1 MKCLIFLTQ
10 VLSVH
15 ADHSGWLWRKES
27 LFKANNRFWALVYAG
42 TIYLY
47 TEPKDMQEKEAIFL
61 GGGAKLMR
69 HKKGKG
75 FVVVMPLIP
84 GKKKPVKHEF
94 ETVNEEQ
101 ANEWIS
107 KLQTVMSGLEQ
118 VHGIKTEEE
127 TSRQSQ
133 KYSPKDTPKS
143 AQKTTPK
150 TEPKEKPKSPTKD
163 KIVAFFS
170 HQNSFSSSDEESP
183 SDRSKK
189 PRDSAMSSISLDQ
202 DDEYETVEISTRPA
216 PVPVK
221 TLARVEEQYDVPRAF
236 SGAPLAPAD
245 PETHEDSWKLLES
258 KMAEAA
264 IKMKQEAAKLSA
276 RNSAP
281 QQPRKTLK
289 SPEELEAQKARV
301 RARQLETLARPST
314 VSSTSPNRAPRNLA
328 QESMTMG
335 RRPKVQT
342 RDKDGGR
349 PRTHS
354 ELLEGEVSVVGVE
367 VTPRLMQA
375 EMAPILNRIAKEGSY
390 NKPAVPSRPRNLTVT
405 SKEPTASCPPYSQ
418 VDRSK
423 PRGAPGTAPKPP
435 LAARPLGTSFLHSM
449 VQSGRLPTV
458 AGAGSGAPNQDRG
471 W

>member
-1 MKCLIFLTQ
+1 MGTDPINSAAK
-10 VLSVH
+10 VLSAH
-15 ADHSGWLWRKES
+15 ADLSGWLWRKES

-47 TEPKDMQEKEAIFL
+47 TWAKDMQEKEAIFL

-94 ETVNEEQ
+94 ETVNEDQ

-118 VHGIKTEEE
+118 FHGIKTEED

-189 PRDSAMSSISLDQ
+189 PRDSAMCSISLDQ

-216 PVPVK
+216 PV
-221 TLARVEEQYDVPRAF
+221 
-236 SGAPLAPAD
+236 
-245 PETHEDSWKLLES
+245 
-258 KMAEAA
+258 
-264 IKMKQEAAKLSA
+264 
-276 RNSAP
+276 
-281 QQPRKTLK
+281 
-289 SPEELEAQKARV
+289 
-301 RARQLETLARPST
+301 
-314 VSSTSPNRAPRNLA
+314 
-328 QESMTMG
+328 
-335 RRPKVQT
+335 QT
-342 RDKDGGR
+342 KIG
-349 PRTHS
+349 
-354 ELLEGEVSVVGVE
+354 
-367 VTPRLMQA
+367 
-375 EMAPILNRIAKEGSY
+375 
-390 NKPAVPSRPRNLTVT
+390 
-405 SKEPTASCPPYSQ
+405 
-418 VDRSK
+418 
-423 PRGAPGTAPKPP
+423 
-435 LAARPLGTSFLHSM
+435 
-449 VQSGRLPTV
+449 
-458 AGAGSGAPNQDRG
+458 
-471 W
+471 

>member
-1 MKCLIFLTQ
+1 M
-10 VLSVH
+10 H

-61 GGGAKLMR
+61 GGAKLMR

-75 FVVVMPLIP
+75 FVVVMPLVP
-84 GKKKPVKHEF
+84 GKKKPGKHEF

-107 KLQTVMSGLEQ
+107 KLQTVMSGLKE
-118 VHGIKTEEE
+118 VHDTKTEENLTKE
-127 TSRQSQ
+127 CTTLSR
-133 KYSPKDTPKS
+133 KS
-143 AQKTTPK
+143 SAKETPK
-150 TEPKEKPKSPTKD
+150 TPKEKPKSPTKD

-170 HQNSFSSSDEESP
+170 HQNSFSSSDEESQ
-183 SDRSKK
+183 SDSSKK

-236 SGAPLAPAD
+236 SGAPLTAAD
-245 PETHEDSWKLLES
+245 PETHGDSWKLLES

-264 IKMKQEAAKLSA
+264 IKMKRESAKVNA

-342 RDKDGGR
+342 RDKDRDGGR

-405 SKEPTASCPPYSQ
+405 SKPEPTASCPPYSQ

-423 PRGAPGTAPKPP
+423 ARGAPGTAPKPP
-435 LAARPLGTSFLHSM
+435 VAARPLGTSFLHSM
-449 VQSGRLPTV
+449 VQSGRLPTL
-458 AGAGSGAPNQDRG
+458 AGASNQDRG

>member
-1 MKCLIFLTQ
+1 MALKTDPINSAAK

-61 GGGAKLMR
+61 GGAQLMR

-75 FVVVMPLIP
+75 FVVVMPLTS

-107 KLQTVMSGLEQ
+107 KLQIVMGGLKQ
-118 VHGIKTEEE
+118 AHDIKTEENLTTE
-127 TSRQSQ
+127 STFLSQ
-133 KYSPKDTPKS
+133 KSSTKETPKS
-143 AQKTTPK
+143 MREKT
-150 TEPKEKPKSPTKD
+150 PKEKPKSPTKD

-170 HQNSFSSSDEESP
+170 HQNSFSSSDEESQ
-183 SDRSKK
+183 SDSSKK
-189 PRDSAMSSISLDQ
+189 PRDSAMSSVSLDQ

-216 PVPVK
+216 PVPAK
-221 TLARVEEQYDVPRAF
+221 TLARVEEQYDVPRAC
-236 SGAPLAPAD
+236 SGAPMTAAD
-245 PETHEDSWKLLES
+245 PETHGDAWKLLES
-258 KMAEAA
+258 KMVEAA
-264 IKMKQEAAKLSA
+264 IKMKQESA

-289 SPEELEAQKARV
+289 SPEELEAQKGRV

-314 VSSTSPNRAPRNLA
+314 VSSTSPSRVPRNLA

-335 RRPKVQT
+335 RRPKVQA
-342 RDKDGGR
+342 RDKERAGGR

-405 SKEPTASCPPYSQ
+405 SKQEPTASCPPYSQ

-423 PRGAPGTAPKPP
+423 PRAAPGTAPKPP
-435 LAARPLGTSFLHSM
+435 LAARPPGTSFLHSM

-458 AGAGSGAPNQDRG
+458 AGASAASNP
-471 W
+471 

>member
-1 MKCLIFLTQ
+1 M
-10 VLSVH
+10 H

-47 TEPKDMQEKEAIFL
+47 TEPKDMQEKEAIL
-61 GGGAKLMR
+61 LGGAKLLR

-75 FVVVMPLIP
+75 FVVVLPLVP

-94 ETVNEEQ
+94 ETVNEDQ

-107 KLQTVMSGLEQ
+107 KLQTVMAGLKQ
-118 VHGIKTEEE
+118 VDDNKTEENLIKETLSRKSSPKE
-127 TSRQSQ
+127 TSKSMSQSQ
-133 KYSPKDTPKS
+133 KTP
-143 AQKTTPK
+143 TTQ
-150 TEPKEKPKSPTKD
+150 PKEKPKSPTKE
-163 KIVAFFS
+163 KILAFIGQ
-170 HQNSFSSSDEESP
+170 QNSFSSSDEESQ
-183 SDRSKK
+183 SDNSRK

-202 DDEYETVEISTRPA
+202 DDEYETVEISSRPAPVQVGQVGPGRPA

-221 TLARVEEQYDVPRAF
+221 TPLARVEEQYDVPRAS
-236 SGAPLAPAD
+236 SGAPLTSD
-245 PETHEDSWKLLES
+245 GDSWKMLES
-258 KMAEAA
+258 RMAEAA
-264 IKMKQEAAKLSA
+264 IKMKRESAKVSA
-276 RNSAP
+276 RRSP
-281 QQPRKTLK
+281 QSPQLPRKTSK

-314 VSSTSPNRAPRNLA
+314 VSSTSPSRAPRSLA

-335 RRPKVQT
+335 RRPKMQT
-342 RDKDGGR
+342 RDKDIGGR

-354 ELLEGEVSVVGVE
+354 EIVDGEVSVVGVE

-390 NKPAVPSRPRNLTVT
+390 NKPAVPSRPRNLSVP
-405 SKEPTASCPPYSQ
+405 SKQDSCPPYSQ

-423 PRGAPGTAPKPP
+423 PRGPPGTAPKPP
-435 LAARPLGTSFLHSM
+435 VAARPLGTSFLHSM
-449 VQSGRLPTV
+449 VQSGRLATV
-458 AGAGSGAPNQDRG
+458 PGAAGASNQDRG

>member
-1 MKCLIFLTQ
+1 M
-10 VLSVH
+10 H

-42 TIYLY
+42 SIYLY

-61 GGGAKLMR
+61 GGANLMR

-75 FVVVMPLIP
+75 FVVVMPLVP
-84 GKKKPVKHEF
+84 GKKKPVKQEF
-94 ETVNEEQ
+94 ETVNEDQ

-107 KLQTVMSGLEQ
+107 KLQAVMGGLKQ
-118 VHGIKTEEE
+118 VHDIKKTEENLTKE
-127 TSRQSQ
+127 TTTLSQ
-133 KYSPKDTPKS
+133 KSSPKE
-143 AQKTTPK
+143 TPK
-150 TEPKEKPKSPTKD
+150 TSKEKPKASKEKPKSPTKD
-163 KIVAFFS
+163 KIAAFFS
-170 HQNSFSSSDEESP
+170 HQNSFSSSDEESQ
-183 SDRSKK
+183 SDTSKK

-216 PVPVK
+216 PAPVPVK

-236 SGAPLAPAD
+236 SGAPLTAVD
-245 PETHEDSWKLLES
+245 PDTHGDSWKLLES

-264 IKMKQEAAKLSA
+264 IKIKRESAKVSV
-276 RNSAP
+276 RNSP
-281 QQPRKTLK
+281 QQPRKTFK

-301 RARQLETLARPST
+301 RARQLETLARPAT
-314 VSSTSPNRAPRNLA
+314 VSSTSPSRAPRNLA

-342 RDKDGGR
+342 RDKERDGGR

-354 ELLEGEVSVVGVE
+354 ELVEGEVSVVGVE

-390 NKPAVPSRPRNLTVT
+390 SKPAVPSRPRNLTVT
-405 SKEPTASCPPYSQ
+405 SKQEPTASCPPYSQ

-423 PRGAPGTAPKPP
+423 ARGAPGTAPKPP

-449 VQSGRLPTV
+449 VQSGRLPAV
-458 AGAGSGAPNQDRG
+458 AGASGASNQDRG

>member
-1 MKCLIFLTQ
+1 M
-10 VLSVH
+10 
-15 ADHSGWLWRKES
+15 
-27 LFKANNRFWALVYAG
+27 FKANNRFWALVYAG

-69 HKKGKG
+69 HKKGRG

-94 ETVNEEQ
+94 ETVNEDQ

-107 KLQTVMSGLEQ
+107 KLQTVMGDLEQ
-118 VHGIKTEEE
+118 VHGIKTDEE
-127 TSRQSQ
+127 TSRLSQ

-143 AQKTTPK
+143 GQNETPK
-150 TEPKEKPKSPTKD
+150 SQAKEKPKSPTKD

-170 HQNSFSSSDEESP
+170 HQNSFSSSDEESA
-183 SDRSKK
+183 SESSKK
-189 PRDSAMSSISLDQ
+189 ARDSAMSSISLDQ

-221 TLARVEEQYDVPRAF
+221 KTLARVEEQYDVPRTF
-236 SGAPLAPAD
+236 SGAPLTPAD
-245 PETHEDSWKLLES
+245 PETHEDSWKLIES
-258 KMAEAA
+258 RMAEAA
-264 IKMKQEAAKLSA
+264 IKMKQECAKVNA

-301 RARQLETLARPST
+301 RARQLETLAARPST
-314 VSSTSPNRAPRNLA
+314 VSSTSPNQAPRNLA

-354 ELLEGEVSVVGVE
+354 QLLEGEVSVVGVE

-390 NKPAVPSRPRNLTVT
+390 NKPAVPSRPRNLTIVT
-405 SKEPTASCPPYSQ
+405 SKQEQPTASCPPYSQ

-423 PRGAPGTAPKPP
+423 PRAAPGTAPKPL